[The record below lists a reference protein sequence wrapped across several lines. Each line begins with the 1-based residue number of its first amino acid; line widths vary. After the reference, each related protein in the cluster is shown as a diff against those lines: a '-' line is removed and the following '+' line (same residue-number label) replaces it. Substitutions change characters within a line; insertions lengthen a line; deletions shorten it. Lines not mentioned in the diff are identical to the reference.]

1 MTNVN
6 EMYPSSSQYLKA
18 DDLKNREVT
27 VTIASNE
34 IAEFDNGKKVVLKFS
49 GKEKGL
55 TLNKTNAMKIA
66 DAYGD
71 DVEGW
76 KGKEIIMY
84 PDKTDFGGK
93 MVDCIR
99 VRMPLQSAGGGDF
112 SDDIPF

>member
-6 EMYPSSSQYLKA
+6 DMYPSNSQYLKA
-18 DDLKNREVT
+18 DDLQKREVK
-27 VTIASNE
+27 VIIDYNE
-34 IAEFDNGKKVVLKFS
+34 IAEFDNGKKVVLKFE

-66 DAYGD
+66 DAYGE

-99 VRMPLQSAGGGDF
+99 VRIPLEVADEF
-112 SDDIPF
+112 SDPIPF

>member
-6 EMYPSSSQYLKA
+6 EMYPSNSQYLKA
-18 DDLKNREVT
+18 SDFQGREIK

-34 IAEFDNGKKVVLKFS
+34 VAEFDNGKKVVLKFQ
-49 GKEKGL
+49 GKDKGL

-66 DAYGD
+66 DAYGED
-71 DVEGW
+71 IEAWVGQ
-76 KGKEIIMY
+76 EIIMY

-99 VRMPLQSAGGGDF
+99 VRIPPKGGDF
-112 SDDIPF
+112 DDDIPF